1 MFGLSAKPP
10 VDAEEFDWLL
20 ACTAWLIPVLG
31 GADAI
36 RGQRLIL
43 PNDFPDPTTRGH
55 ARAIEL
61 FGQVRAFAGM
71 AEWPCELVAGEEER
85 STRIADGFALKHETR
100 GPPLGTFGKSGG
112 GITITYKPSLLQ
124 QPENLVATFA
134 HELSHY
140 LLHAQ
145 QSLPPGGETLEE
157 HATDLAAVMLGFG
170 CFMANGA
177 KSFRQFQ
184 NFGEQ
189 GWEMRASGYLSESA
203 LVTGLALFVR
213 LTATDPREASAALKD
228 YLRKPF
234 GQALKAI
241 DKRLPDLWS
250 GLASI
255 DLDDWA

>member
-100 GPPLGTFGKSGG
+100 GPPLVRSANRAAASRSRTNRRCCNNRKTWLRRSRTSFPITF
-112 GITITYKPSLLQ
+112 
-124 QPENLVATFA
+124 
-134 HELSHY
+134 
-140 LLHAQ
+140 
-145 QSLPPGGETLEE
+145 
-157 HATDLAAVMLGFG
+157 
-170 CFMANGA
+170 C
-177 KSFRQFQ
+177 
-184 NFGEQ
+184 
-189 GWEMRASGYLSESA
+189 MRS
-203 LVTGLALFVR
+203 
-213 LTATDPREASAALKD
+213 
-228 YLRKPF
+228 
-234 GQALKAI
+234 KACRPVV
-241 DKRLPDLWS
+241 KRWRNMRPIS
-250 GLASI
+250 RR
-255 DLDDWA
+255 